1 MSKFSITSDP
11 WPYGGPDELDSPRY
25 MQGLAFARDCSHNN
39 LDANHYAYPIP
50 ITPVLDW
57 VTKKLVRVDRLATGG
72 AEDGLEPHSRSEAP
86 RVLFERNRSAD
97 YVPELLDCPL
107 RQDLRPI
114 HIPQPEGASF
124 SVHSDGLVEWQK
136 WRFRLSFTPP
146 RGCRPARHLL

>member
-1 MSKFSITSDP
+1 
-11 WPYGGPDELDSPRY
+11 
-25 MQGLAFARDCSHNN
+25 MQGLVFARDCSHNN